1 MPRLEHGAVVV
12 AERQRVAGA
21 DVEAVVEARV
31 VEVVAEAREHHRVDL
46 EVVEDDL
53 GRPEGPPP
61 ARLPEEL
68 PLGEAEE
75 RLRDVDALSEVI
87 VLQALHSDENAFSA
101 VLFNRSGQPPP
112 RRTAKRVELTIS
124 PNKNMHSAPTGSF
137 AMTFSKFARG

>member
-1 MPRLEHGAVVV
+1 MNEDLQLLAPLQGLEP
-12 AERQRVAGA
+12 
-21 DVEAVVEARV
+21 
-31 VEVVAEAREHHRVDL
+31 VEVM
-46 EVVEDDL
+46 
-53 GRPEGPPP
+53 
-61 ARLPEEL
+61 
-68 PLGEAEE
+68 
-75 RLRDVDALSEVI
+75 RLRDVDALSEVL